1 MTSPRKTSVHSAH
14 SIITMHVRKGIT
26 SLLLFGAFVFV
37 SCGNSKDSSNTT
49 TANQQTQTQSKGS
62 EGYYK
67 GPELDALTSN
77 PNRLVV
83 IETKLGTI
91 KLQLFDKVAPKHVA
105 NMIKLVKSGFYD
117 GVTFHRIISGFVIQ
131 GGDPNSKDD
140 DLSNDGVGN
149 ASLERVPAEFSQ
161 TLTHQRGI
169 LSAARLGND
178 INSATTQFFIMHQHV
193 TSLDKQYSIYGQ
205 VVEGLDVVDKIV
217 SLPVINDGNPSTRDE
232 NPGKAAQII
241 KMTITE

>member
-1 MTSPRKTSVHSAH
+1 
-14 SIITMHVRKGIT
+14 MHVRKVIV
-26 SLLLFGAFVFV
+26 SLVLVAGVF
-37 SCGNSKDSSNTT
+37 SACGNSSTKESSTT
-49 TANQQTQTQSKGS
+49 TTTPTSQEASAQSTTF

-117 GVTFHRIISGFVIQ
+117 GVTFHRIIPGFVIQ

-149 ASLERVPAEFSQ
+149 PSLEKVPAEFSQ

-169 LSAARLGND
+169 LSAARMGHD
-178 INSATTQFFIMHQHV
+178 VNSASTQFFIMHQHV

-205 VVEGLDVVDKIV
+205 VVEGMAVVDKIV
-217 SLPVINDGNPSTRDE
+217 ALPRVKGE
-232 NPGKAAQII
+232 NPGKASQII
-241 KMTITE
+241 KVTITE